1 MATEKKEEEKP
12 PVRVGVSTVL
22 MNGKGEFLM
31 GKRIGSHG
39 ASESPSFNFLF
50 CFFFLSRISLS

>member
-1 MATEKKEEEKP
+1 MP

-22 MNGKGEFLM
+22 MNDKGEVLV

-39 ASESPSFNFLF
+39 ASELFLLLLFPF
-50 CFFFLSRISLS
+50 C